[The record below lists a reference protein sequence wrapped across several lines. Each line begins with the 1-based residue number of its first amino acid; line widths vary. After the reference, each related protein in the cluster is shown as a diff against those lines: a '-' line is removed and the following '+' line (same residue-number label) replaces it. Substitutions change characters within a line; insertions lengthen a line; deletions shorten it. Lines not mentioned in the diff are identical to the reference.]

1 MSGARPGWYPDPG
14 GSQGRFRWWNGA
26 EWTDALGDS
35 SRAPRPVNPR
45 PVRPTRHLP
54 GRSTAAWTLGL
65 TLVVVAGVVLGLV
78 IWHQPRDTT
87 DRAAAAVTPRP
98 SATGVTG
105 ELDQTTRRATI
116 GDASMTFPDEPYVLR
131 LDPMRVDGLFDTYF
145 VSGATVHEDYRIG
158 RDWSAVVGLAQLSA
172 VAGDGDGDLDATA
185 IGVARAVSTKF
196 FDGQPTVVKD
206 LSTSDHAVDGCSGVV
221 ATAQV
226 HYRIPGLPSG
236 ADELK
241 VLIVRL
247 DDGTKIAAFS
257 SVPTDAPAALHDQA
271 DTALASLQIG

>member
-1 MSGARPGWYPDPG
+1 VTGARPGWYPDPG

-35 SRAPRPVNPR
+35 SRAPWPANPR
-45 PVRPTRHLP
+45 PVRRARHLP
-54 GRSTAAWTLGL
+54 GRPAAVWTLGL

-78 IWHQPRDTT
+78 IWQQPRDTAG
-87 DRAAAAVTPRP
+87 RAAAAVTPRP
-98 SATGVTG
+98 SATGVAG
-105 ELDQTTRRATI
+105 ELDQSTRRATI
-116 GDASMTFPDEPYVLR
+116 GEASMTFPDEPYVLR

-172 VAGDGDGDLDATA
+172 VADDGNLEATA
-185 IGVARAVSTKF
+185 IAAARAISTKF

-206 LSTSDHAVDGCSGVV
+206 LSASDHAVDGCSGIL

-226 HYRIPGLPSG
+226 HYRIAGLPSR

-241 VLIVRL
+241 VLVVRL

-271 DTALASLQIG
+271 DAALASLHVG